1 MKPHC
6 WLAALTSLALTV
18 STAAAQPA
26 APAEELTFSGP
37 YTYQNLT
44 IFLVHGKDQL
54 QGRKFLTLQ
63 EALEQKKLVVHET
76 KNVGE
81 LAVENV
87 AADVEVFIQSGDIVK
102 GGQQDRVLGYDLIV
116 SAKSGKIP
124 LQSFCVEQ
132 GRWNNRGQEDGGKF
146 GSSDN
151 NAYGKA
157 LKLAVNGVRNQ
168 GEVWSKVKE
177 AQMKLAK
184 QVGQS
189 VQSKDS
195 PTSLQ
200 LTLED
205 KKVLENLEQYSK
217 ALAKIADGKKDA
229 IGCVVAINGKVDGAD
244 VFASPLL
251 FEKAFGKMLKG
262 CAADAVGEFD
272 KEKKYPAVT
281 VEAVKA
287 FLKEANSAK
296 KETNKDVSKRV
307 QISSKEGDKNWLI
320 ETRDRDNGSLS
331 IHRNYIAK

>member
-1 MKPHC
+1 MKLHC
-6 WLAALTSLALTV
+6 CLAALTSLVLAV
-18 STAAAQPA
+18 STASAQPA
-26 APAEELTFSGP
+26 APADELTFSGP
-37 YTYQNLT
+37 YTHQNLT

-54 QGRKFLTLQ
+54 AGRKFLTLQ
-63 EALEQKKLVVHET
+63 EALEQKKIVVHET

-87 AADVEVFIQSGDIVK
+87 SDDVEVFIQSGDIVK

-116 SAKSGKIP
+116 SAKSGKVP
-124 LQSFCVEQ
+124 LASFCVEQ
-132 GRWNNRGQEDGGKF
+132 GRWSNRGQEDGGKF

-157 LKLAVNGVRNQ
+157 LKLAVNGARNQ
-168 GEVWSKVKE
+168 SEVWSKVKD
-177 AQMKLAK
+177 AQMKLGK

-189 VQSKDS
+189 VESKAS

-205 KKVLENLEQYSK
+205 KKVLENLEQYNK
-217 ALAKIADGKKDA
+217 ALAKIADGKKDV

-251 FEKAFGKMLKG
+251 FEKAYGKMLKG
-262 CAADAVGEFD
+262 CAADALGEFD
-272 KEKKYPAVT
+272 KDKKHPAVT

-307 QISSKEGDKNWLI
+307 QVSSKEGEKNLLI
-320 ETRDRDNGSLS
+320 ETKDRDNGGLI